1 MRNRSNRLAVT
12 LAALAVFAGALLTSL
27 LTLPLL
33 SRSVVAFGLAAGAGW
48 AVVFAG
54 AALLA
59 RSLQRSEHPA
69 DGGEDAPLA
78 DASAPPPVAEG

>member
-1 MRNRSNRLAVT
+1 VRNRSNRLAVT
-12 LAALAVFAGALLTSL
+12 LAAVAVLAGALLTSL

-33 SRSVVAFGLAAGAGW
+33 SRSVVTFALAASAGW

-59 RSLQRSEHPA
+59 RSVQRSERPA
-69 DGGEDAPLA
+69 EGGEDAPLA
-78 DASAPPPVAEG
+78 DASAPPSVAEG